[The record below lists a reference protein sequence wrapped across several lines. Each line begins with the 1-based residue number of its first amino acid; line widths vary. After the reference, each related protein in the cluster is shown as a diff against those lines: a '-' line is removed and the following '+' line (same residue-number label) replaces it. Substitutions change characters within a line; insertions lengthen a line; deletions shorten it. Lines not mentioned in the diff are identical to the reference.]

1 VSFRRSLHRT
11 WCGVASLPVLRRWL
25 RTNVPAGVDPAD
37 AELVCTELVTNAIE
51 HGGGARAVRI
61 TVDSRQVCVE
71 VDDDEADVLP
81 TTAHPGSGCSGAA
94 AS

>member
-1 VSFRRSLHRT
+1 VRCGEPARSAPLAADQRA
-11 WCGVASLPVLRRWL
+11 CGV
-25 RTNVPAGVDPAD
+25 GPAD

-81 TTAHPGSGCSGAA
+81 TAAHPGSGCSGAA